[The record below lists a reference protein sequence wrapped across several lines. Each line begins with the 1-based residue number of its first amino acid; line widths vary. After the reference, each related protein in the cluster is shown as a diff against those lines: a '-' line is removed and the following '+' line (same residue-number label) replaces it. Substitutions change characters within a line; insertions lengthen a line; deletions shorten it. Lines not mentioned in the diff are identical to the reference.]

1 MTDELRKLIEEHRR
15 LVEENAALRHE
26 LEDVRWAADKTNQ
39 GIKHLYREL
48 ERQNRELQKLDAL
61 KSEFVSTVSHE
72 LRTPLAIIREAVDQ
86 IADGVHGPVSAGQ
99 AQTLAMAVRG
109 ADRLT
114 RLVADLL
121 DLSRIESGKTRLKLE
136 SADLAACTRDIVET
150 FRPAAQKKGLSF
162 QASVPDT
169 LKGYVDRD
177 KFEQILTNLLSNA
190 VKFTD
195 SGGIRLELAAE
206 GRTARVSVA
215 DTGIGIPAEDLP
227 RVFSK
232 FEQFSRNRGAGDKGA
247 GLGLAICKGLVEMH
261 GGSIEVSSKSG
272 AGSRF
277 EVRIPLRSAQEAVD
291 EILRGM
297 KDRAS
302 ARGTVM
308 GVVTAAI
315 AVSGSGPALRPEES
329 EKVFSR
335 LDAVVKECLRRQ
347 EDAFV
352 RDGGRVW
359 VLLPEADRQAA
370 RAVYERVREKIQ
382 AFLEREGAGR
392 MSAEYG
398 LTLIEQEETLTGAD
412 AS

>member
-1 MTDELRKLIEEHRR
+1 MTDEL
-15 LVEENAALRHE
+15 AALRRE

-72 LRTPLAIIREAVDQ
+72 LRTPLAIIREAVAQ
-86 IADGVHGPVSAGQ
+86 IADGVHGPVSPVQ
-99 AQTLAMAVRG
+99 AQTLALAIRG
-109 ADRLT
+109 TDRLS
-114 RLVADLL
+114 RLVSDLL
-121 DLSRIESGKTRLKLE
+121 DLSKIESGKTRLKLE
-136 SADLAACTRDIVET
+136 AADLAVCVRDTAQAFKAAAEKKKLA
-150 FRPAAQKKGLSF
+150 FRITA
-162 QASVPDT
+162 PDT

-195 SGGIRLELAAE
+195 SGRIDLDLTIE
-206 GRTARVSVA
+206 GRTAKVVVQ
-215 DTGIGIPAEDLP
+215 DTGIGIAAGDLP

-232 FEQFSRNRGAGDKGA
+232 FEQFSRNRATPDKGA
-247 GLGLAICKGLVEMH
+247 GLGLAICKGLAEIH
-261 GGSIEVSSKSG
+261 GGSIEASSRPG
-272 AGSRF
+272 EGSRF

-291 EILRGM
+291 DILRRM

-308 GVVTAAI
+308 GLVTAEIRRTGA
-315 AVSGSGPALRPEES
+315 APALRPEEH
-329 EKVFSR
+329 EKILER
-335 LDAVVKECLRRQ
+335 LDPLIKDCLRRQ

-352 RDGGRVW
+352 RDAGRVW

-370 RAVYERVREKIQ
+370 RAVYDRIREKID
-382 AFLEREGAGR
+382 AFLSRESAGR
-392 MSAEYG
+392 MTAEYG
-398 LTLIEQEETLTGAD
+398 LTLIEQEETPKGAD
-412 AS
+412 AP